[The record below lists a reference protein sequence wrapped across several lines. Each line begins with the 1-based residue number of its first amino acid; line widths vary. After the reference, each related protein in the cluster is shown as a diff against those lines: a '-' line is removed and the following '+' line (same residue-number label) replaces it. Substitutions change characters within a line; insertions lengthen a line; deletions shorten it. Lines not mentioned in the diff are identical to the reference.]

1 MCYKDVTMHLM
12 VQVKLLT
19 TPEQAQVLKHTLE
32 TANAAC
38 SHISQRAWEA
48 KRFRRYDLHQ
58 LVYQEVRQA
67 FPLSAQM
74 VVRQIAKVA
83 DAYKV
88 DQEKQREFRAQ
99 GSITYDERILSW
111 RTEEEQRVSIWTTRG
126 RLKIPFVC
134 GEEQRER
141 LGRRCGQAD
150 LVYREGS
157 FYLHQVCEVEEAKQY
172 EAQGWIGVDL
182 GITQLATTSDGESFS
197 GREVEERRKWYAH
210 RRGILQS
217 VGTKS
222 AKRRLKQMAGRMAR
236 FQRDVNHR
244 ISKRLVGIAKRTSR
258 GIGLEDLTG
267 IRERTR
273 VSRGQRARHHNWAF
287 YQLRCFV
294 CYKARL
300 LGVPVQLIDPAYT
313 SQTCP
318 LCGYCHRSNRRC
330 RDWFA
335 CAECGFAVPADH
347 AAAMNIAARA
357 AVNPPMVSTE
367 MSKGASA
374 NCDIATGQGQAP
386 PLAAG

>member
-1 MCYKDVTMHLM
+1 MQLI

-19 TPEQAQVLKHTLE
+19 TPEQADALKHTLE

-38 SHISQRAWEA
+38 NHISQWAWEA
-48 KRFRRYDLHQ
+48 KTFRRYDLHQ

-83 DAYKV
+83 DAYKA
-88 DQEKQREFRAQ
+88 DQEKQREFREQ
-99 GSITYDERILSW
+99 GSIAYDERILSW
-111 RTEEEQRVSIWTTRG
+111 RTEEEQRVSIWTTGG
-126 RLKIPFVC
+126 RVKIPFAC
-134 GEEQRER
+134 GEEQREW
-141 LGRRCGQAD
+141 LGQRSGQAD

-157 FYLHQVCEVEEAKQY
+157 FYLHQVCEVEEAEEY
-172 EAQGWIGVDL
+172 EPQGWIGVDL

-210 RRGILQS
+210 RRRILQS

-244 ISKRLVGIAKRTSR
+244 ISKRLVGTAKRTSR

-367 MSKGASA
+367 MSKGVIA

-386 PLAAG
+386 PLAAW

>member
-1 MCYKDVTMHLM
+1 MQLI

-19 TPEQAQVLKHTLE
+19 TPEQTQALKQTLE
-32 TANAAC
+32 MANIAC
-38 SHISQRAWEA
+38 NHISEQAWEA
-48 KRFRRYDLHQ
+48 RTFRRYDLHR
-58 LVYQEVRQA
+58 LVYHEVRQA

-83 DAYKV
+83 DAYKA
-88 DQEKQREFRAQ
+88 DRETKRMFREQ
-99 GSITYDERILSW
+99 GSIAYDGRILSW
-111 RTEEEQRVSIWTTRG
+111 RTQEEQTVSIWTSGG
-126 RLKIPFVC
+126 RLRIPFAC
-134 GEEQRER
+134 GAEQLER
-141 LGRRCGQAD
+141 LAQRCGQAD
-150 LVYREGS
+150 LVYRDGS
-157 FYLHQVCEVEEAKQY
+157 FYLHQVCEVEEAAQY

-197 GREVEERRKWYAH
+197 GREVEEHRKWYAH

-217 VGTKS
+217 VGTRS
-222 AKRRLKQMAGRMAR
+222 AKRRLRQMAGRLAR

-244 ISKRLVGIAKRTSR
+244 VSKRLVGTAKCTSR

-273 VSRGQRARHHNWAF
+273 VSRGQRARHSNWAF

-294 CYKARL
+294 IYKARL

-335 CAECGFAVPADH
+335 CAVCGFAVPADH

-367 MSKGASA
+367 MSKGVFA
-374 NCDIATGQGQAP
+374 NCDIARGQGQAP